1 MGFWD
6 KLLGREERNSVNG
19 TWVRLIPGW
28 DDPANPTAATA
39 DEAMT
44 ATPVLAAV
52 DFLSSAMATMSRHV
66 MRRVGDGAER
76 VNGGIANI
84 LDGNINDEWSSFR
97 WVKYSFWQTFTGGR
111 QFTWIE
117 RPNGQILNLWPLDPC
132 KVTVIR
138 EPIADGGHRTF
149 YKFRDGAGEKTFPAS
164 DIIDLPFALEADQL
178 THVSPLDK
186 GKNAIGLLLAMEKYA
201 SSFFAG
207 GGVPPL
213 ALEGPLPAG
222 AEAMKRMMADVNRSI
237 EGARSNKKPI
247 FPMPPGY
254 SLKQV
259 GFDPDKG
266 QMTDARRL
274 QVEEVARL
282 YNLPPWFLQDLTHAN
297 FANSENQ
304 DLHLVKHTLAHWVR
318 AFEQE
323 LNLKLFGR
331 RNSSRWVEINM
342 DSLLRGDF
350 KTRAEG
356 VARLIQSGVY
366 TPNDGRKYIGG
377 LSASDDPN
385 ADKLFI
391 QGATVPLEDSGQQ
404 QPGTPPP
411 AMGDANDDG
420 A

>member
-1 MGFWD
+1 MGWSLR
-6 KLLGREERNSVNG
+6 KALGMEERVSPSDSQA
-19 TWVRLIPGW
+19 WARFFKGW
-28 DDPANPTAATA
+28 DLPSSSNAATP
-39 DEAMT
+39 AMALT
-44 ATPVLAAV
+44 ATPVFAAV

-66 MRRVGDGAER
+66 MRKDGEGSARVA
-76 VNGGIANI
+76 GGIANI

-97 WVKYSFWQTFTGGR
+97 WVKYSFWQTLTGGR
-111 QFTWIE
+111 SFTWIE

-132 KVTVIR
+132 NVEVKRVDGRTVYEYTENGR
-138 EPIADGGHRTF
+138 KIA
-149 YKFRDGAGEKTFPAS
+149 YPAA
-164 DIIDLPFALEADQL
+164 DIIDLPFALESDQL
-178 THVSPLDK
+178 THISPLDK
-186 GKNAIGLLLAMEKYA
+186 GKTAIGLILAMEKYA
-201 SSFFAG
+201 SGFFAG

-213 ALEGPLPAG
+213 ALEGPMPTG
-222 AEAMKRMMADVNRSI
+222 ANTMSRMMADVNRAI
-237 EGARSNKKPI
+237 DGAKAEKKPV

-254 SLKQV
+254 SLKSV
-259 GFDPDKG
+259 GFEPEKG
-266 QMTDARRL
+266 QMTEARRF
-274 QVEEVARL
+274 QVEEIARL

-331 RNSSRWVEINM
+331 RNASRWVEINM

-385 ADKLFI
+385 ADKLHM
-391 QGATVPLEDSGQQ
+391 QGATVPLGT
-404 QPGTPPP
+404 QPKDTGTQPP
-411 AMGDANDDG
+411 ADGGLDDDG

>member
-1 MGFWD
+1 MAWSWR
-6 KLLGREERNSVNG
+6 KALGIEERNNVNG
-19 TWVRLIPGW
+19 TWIKLIPGW
-28 DDPANPTAATA
+28 DDAPSASAADA
-39 DEAMT
+39 LT
-44 ATPVLAAV
+44 ATPVFAAV
-52 DFLSSAMATMSRHV
+52 DFLSSALATMSRHV
-66 MRRVGDGAER
+66 MRKDGEGSVRVA
-76 VNGGIANI
+76 GGIAN
-84 LDGNINDEWSSFR
+84 LLEHNVNDEWTAFR
-97 WVKYSFWQTFTGGR
+97 WVKYSFWQTLTSGR
-111 QFTWIE
+111 SLTWIE
-117 RPNGQILNLWPLDPC
+117 RPNGQILNLWPLNPAH
-132 KVTVIR
+132 VTIR
-138 EPIADGGHRTF
+138 RIAGKTEYELREDGRAVV
-149 YKFRDGAGEKTFPAS
+149 YPAA
-164 DIIDLPFALEADQL
+164 DIIDLPFALEADQI

-186 GKNAIGLLLAMEKYA
+186 GRNAIGLLLAMEKYA
-201 SSFFAG
+201 ASFFAG

-213 ALEGPLPAG
+213 SLEGPIPAG
-222 AEAMKRMMADVNRSI
+222 AEAMNRMMADVNRAI
-237 EGARSNKKPI
+237 DGAKKSKKPV

-254 SLKQV
+254 SLKPV

-304 DLHLVKHTLAHWVR
+304 DLHLVKHTLSHWVK

-331 RNSSRWVEINM
+331 RNQSRWVEVNM

-377 LSASDDPN
+377 LDKSDDPT
-385 ADKLFI
+385 ADKLHI
-391 QGATVPLEDSGQQ
+391 QGATVPLGTQPKE
-404 QPGTPPP
+404 PGTPPP
-411 AMGDANDDG
+411 AGGNDDD
-420 A
+420 

>member
-6 KLLGREERNSVNG
+6 RLLGREERDSVNG

-28 DDPANPTAATA
+28 DDPSNPTAANA
-39 DEAMT
+39 AEAMT
-44 ATPVLAAV
+44 ATPVIAAV

-66 MRRVGDGAER
+66 MRKADGGSER
-76 VNGGIANI
+76 VTGGIAN
-84 LDGNINDEWSSFR
+84 LLEGNINDEWSSFR
-97 WVKYSFWQTFTGGR
+97 WVKYSFWQTLTGGR
-111 QFTWIE
+111 SFTWIE
-117 RPNGQILNLWPLDPC
+117 RPNGQILNLWPLEPS
-132 KVTVIR
+132 KVTVVR
-138 EPIADGGHRTF
+138 EPLEGGGHRTF
-149 YKFRDGAGEKTFPAS
+149 YKFKDGAREKTFPAG

-201 SSFFAG
+201 ASFFAG

-222 AEAMKRMMADVNRSI
+222 ADAMKRMMSDVNRAI
-237 EGARSNKKPI
+237 DGAKANKKPV

-254 SLKQV
+254 TLKQV

-274 QVEEVARL
+274 QVEEIARL

-331 RNSSRWVEINM
+331 RNTSRWVEINM
-342 DSLLRGDF
+342 DSLLRGDIKSRF
-350 KTRAEG
+350 EALARG
-356 VARLIQSGVY
+356 VQSGMM
-366 TPNDGRKYIGG
+366 TPNEGRKFIGG
-377 LSASDDPN
+377 LSASDDAA
-385 ADKLFI
+385 ADDLYM
-391 QGATVPLEDSGQQ
+391 QGATVKL
-404 QPGTPPP
+404 GTSPVNPQNSVEP
-411 AMGDANDDG
+411 ESEEE
-420 A
+420 

>member
-1 MGFWD
+1 MGFFD
-6 KLLGREERNSVNG
+6 RFRAEKRNVSLSDSQAFA
-19 TWVRLIPGW
+19 RFFKGW
-28 DDPANPTAATA
+28 DLPSSSGAATPA
-39 DEAMT
+39 QALT
-44 ATPVLAAV
+44 ATPVFAAV

-66 MRRVGDGAER
+66 MRKDGEGAVRVT
-76 VNGGIANI
+76 GGIANL

-97 WVKYSFWQTFTGGR
+97 WVKYCFWQKLTGGR
-111 QFTWIE
+111 AFTWIE

-132 KVTVIR
+132 NVEVKRIDGRTVYEYTENGRRI
-138 EPIADGGHRTF
+138 I
-149 YKFRDGAGEKTFPAS
+149 YPAA
-164 DIIDLPFALEADQL
+164 DIIDQPFALESDQL
-178 THVSPLDK
+178 THISPLDK
-186 GKNAIGLLLAMEKYA
+186 GRTAIGLILAMEKYA
-201 SSFFAG
+201 SGFFAG

-213 ALEGPLPAG
+213 ALEGPLPVG
-222 AEAMKRMMADVNRSI
+222 GEGMKRMMADVNRAI
-237 EGARSNKKPI
+237 DGAKSEKKPV

-254 SLKQV
+254 TLKSV
-259 GFDPDKG
+259 GFEPEKG
-266 QMTDARRL
+266 QMTEARRF
-274 QVEEVARL
+274 QVEEIARL

-304 DLHLVKHTLAHWVR
+304 DLHLVKHTLAHHVR

-331 RNSSRWVEINM
+331 RNQSRWVEINM

-350 KTRAEG
+350 KTRADG

-377 LSASDDPN
+377 LGASDDPN

-391 QGATVPLEDSGQQ
+391 QGATVPLEDSGVQQ
-404 QPGTPPP
+404 DTGTPPP
-411 AMGDANDDG
+411 AQGSEDDDG